1 MGNESDMR
9 VYDFGFDECDQ
20 FCYHNYGFASY
31 LDIERIDEP
40 SVCKTRFL
48 YSVFEGV
55 MDFLSYKTL
64 EKRGDNAIWECCSI
78 CPI

>member
-40 SVCKTRFL
+40 LVGKNRFL
-48 YSVFEGV
+48 YSVSNFLKGKCDLGV
-55 MDFLSYKTL
+55 LLNLSDMIRA
-64 EKRGDNAIWECCSI
+64 EEE
-78 CPI
+78 